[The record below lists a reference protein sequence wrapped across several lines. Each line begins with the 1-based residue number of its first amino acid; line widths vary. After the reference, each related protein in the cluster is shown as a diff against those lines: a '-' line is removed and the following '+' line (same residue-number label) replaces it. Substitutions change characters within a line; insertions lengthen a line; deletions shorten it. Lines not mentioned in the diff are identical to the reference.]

1 MPVSVGSLSTTPA
14 ESPSFAAGNVGQGD
28 NAGVCGVSRSTVKM
42 HDPDRVSV
50 ILWVWPQEPW
60 SLRNVCLP
68 TCQVRRHTTGG
79 TCGKG
84 AYLAGP
90 ASSGQP

>member
-1 MPVSVGSLSTTPA
+1 
-14 ESPSFAAGNVGQGD
+14 
-28 NAGVCGVSRSTVKM
+28 M